1 MKMKKFVRTI
11 NFNSPKIK
19 LEKPKENRGL
29 NKQLNLANEYQF
41 DIDWWNKQW
50 AIEWWSRNG
59 HFNYALYR
67 DYLLAKVNSENL
79 NRQG

>member
-1 MKMKKFVRTI
+1 MKKFVRTI

-41 DIDWWNKQW
+41 DIDWWNKNF
-50 AIEWWSRNG
+50 AIEWWQRNG
-59 HFNYALYR
+59 HWNDNLYR
-67 DYLLAKVNSENL
+67 DYLLAKQEKEQQL
-79 NRQG
+79 N